1 MEQLGAFY
9 ADHPL
14 WVWLAFAAVL
24 LAIEVATGS
33 GWLLWAA
40 ASAAATGLLT
50 LLGMPLG
57 LGGEIAVFAV
67 LTLASTL
74 ISRRFFKSEPERE
87 SDINDQT
94 HRLVGR
100 SGEVARD
107 FVRGEGRVFV
117 DGTEWVAEADDET
130 GLTAGVRV
138 RVTGVSPGAR
148 LKVRSADAAG

>member
-1 MEQLGAFY
+1 MDQLGAFY

-24 LAIEVATGS
+24 LSIEVATGS

-40 ASAAATGLLT
+40 ASAAVTGLLT
-50 LLGMPLG
+50 LFGLPLG
-57 LGGEIAVFAV
+57 LAGEIVVFAV

-74 ISRRFFKSEPERE
+74 ASRRFFRGEPDNPA
-87 SDINDQT
+87 DINDQI

-107 FVRGEGRVFV
+107 FVRREGRVFV
-117 DGTEWVAEADDET
+117 DGPEWSAEAEDDAD
-130 GLTAGVRV
+130 LPAGVRV
-138 RVTGVSPGAR
+138 RVTGVASGAR
-148 LKVRSADAAG
+148 LKVRAV